1 MRRLWRFVVFFGT
14 LSALLGGTH
23 YYFFV
28 RLIEGPA
35 LGETWLRVGA
45 IGCAFLAVLTPGG
58 MIAART
64 LPRPASTWI
73 AGVSYTWLG
82 VLFMLLM
89 ALWVSEIPRLLF
101 ASTIP
106 EPRLSRILALSVVA
120 LVGGAAV
127 WGLFSAL
134 GRVGIERVAVR
145 LPKLHEDARGFKI
158 VQLSDVHIGPML
170 GRAWLERVVAEV
182 NALEP
187 DAVAITG
194 DLVDGPVSRLREH
207 VAPLAELKAKHGVFF
222 VTGNHEYYSGAD
234 SWIAELRR
242 LGITVLRNERVELDG
257 GLDIAGV
264 DDWTAFGKG
273 HGPDLDAALAGR
285 DEDREVVLLA
295 HQPRQIDEAAS
306 RGVGLM
312 LSGHTHG
319 GQIFPWNFFVRLQQP
334 YVAGLVRH
342 GEAQLY
348 VSRGTGYWGPPLRVG
363 APPEITLLELEPAS
377 S

>member
-1 MRRLWRFVVFFGT
+1 MFFGT
-14 LSALLGGTH
+14 LCGLLGGTH
-23 YYFFV
+23 YYFYV
-28 RLIEGPA
+28 RLVEGPA
-35 LGETWLRVGA
+35 PGEPWLQIGA
-45 IGCAFLAVLTPGG
+45 IACASLAVLTPGG
-58 MIAART
+58 MIAARA
-64 LPRPASTWI
+64 LPRPHSTWV
-73 AGVSYTWLG
+73 AGLSYSWLG
-82 VLFMLLM
+82 ILFMLLM
-89 ALWVSEIPRLLF
+89 GLWVSEIPRLLL
-101 ASTIP
+101 APTIP
-106 EPRLSRILALSVVA
+106 EPKLSRILALSVAGLVA
-120 LVGGAAV
+120 LATV
-127 WGLFSAL
+127 WGLRRAL
-134 GRVGIERVAVR
+134 GPVGIERVAVR
-145 LPKLHEDARGFKI
+145 LPKLHEDASGFTI
-158 VQLSDVHIGPML
+158 AQLSDVHIGPML
-170 GRAWLERVVAEV
+170 GRAWLERVVREV

-194 DLVDGPVSRLREH
+194 DLVDGPVSKLREH
-207 VAPLAELKAKHGVFF
+207 VAPLADLRAKHGVFF

-242 LGITVLRNERVELDG
+242 LGITVLRNERVELEEG
-257 GLDIAGV
+257 IDIAGV
-264 DDWTAFGKG
+264 DDWTAFGEG

-342 GEAQLY
+342 GDAQLY

-363 APPEITLLELEPAS
+363 APPEITLLELTPTAG
-377 S
+377 